1 MYPYI
6 TDNEGLNSVI
16 PSFQN
21 TVKNTFTTLLFP
33 SVTVTCQPPPLL
45 LFDLPAVR

>member
-21 TVKNTFTTLLFP
+21 TVKTHLQLLFP

>member
-21 TVKNTFTTLLFP
+21 TVKNTFTTLIPFP
-33 SVTVTCQPPPLL
+33 NSHLPTPLPSFFL
-45 LFDLPAVR
+45 TYLQ

>member
-21 TVKNTFTTLLFP
+21 TVKNTFTTLIPFLHLPTP
-33 SVTVTCQPPPLL
+33 SPPSL
-45 LFDLPAVR
+45 

>member
-1 MYPYI
+1 MYPFI

-21 TVKNTFTTLLFP
+21 RVKNTFTTLIPFRNSHLP
-33 SVTVTCQPPPLL
+33 TPPLL

>member
-21 TVKNTFTTLLFP
+21 TVKKHIYN
-33 SVTVTCQPPPLL
+33 SYS
-45 LFDLPAVR
+45 LP

>member
-6 TDNEGLNSVI
+6 TDNEGLNSGI

-21 TVKNTFTTLLFP
+21 TVKNIYNSLIPFRNSHLPTP
-33 SVTVTCQPPPLL
+33 SPPSL
-45 LFDLPAVR
+45 

>member
-6 TDNEGLNSVI
+6 TDNEGLNSGI

-21 TVKNTFTTLLFP
+21 TVKNTFTTLIPFRNSHLP
-33 SVTVTCQPPPLL
+33 TPPLL